1 MNIELVESD
10 TPSRLHQVNFE
21 NLRFG
26 VDFSDHMLSCR
37 HEHGAWQTA
46 RIIPYE
52 DLRFQ
57 PSMVALHY
65 GQSVFEGMKA
75 YYKND
80 TTIQL
85 FRPLDHYRRL
95 VNSCVRMCIPPPP
108 EEIFMEGLRQL
119 LTLDR
124 EWVPKT
130 DGGSLYIRPLVF
142 GSDEMIMAKSSES
155 FEFLIMTSPV
165 GPYYHQ
171 GGIKP
176 LSLTTAPEYVRA
188 VVGGTGE
195 AKTAG
200 NYAASFKP
208 AAEVQKKGF
217 AQVMWL
223 DAVERR
229 YIEEV
234 GTMNLFFKFRDRLAT
249 PSLTGSVLPGITR
262 RSVIE
267 LAREEGVVVSEERLS
282 VDALFE
288 AHERGELEEVFGAGT
303 AAVIAPVDHI
313 HHLGRSI
320 RLDVEE
326 MGPFARRMYDQITGI
341 QYGRIEDRFG
351 WTHPV
356 DTTVAV

>member
-1 MNIELVESD
+1 MNIEIVDSD
-10 TPSRLHQVNFE
+10 TPSRLHQVDFDR
-21 NLRFG
+21 LRFG
-26 VDFSDHMLSCR
+26 VEFSDHMLSCR
-37 HEHGAWQTA
+37 FENGAWQPA
-46 RIIPYE
+46 RIVPYQ
-52 DLRFQ
+52 DLRFA

-75 YYKND
+75 YYKD
-80 TTIQL
+80 AGTVQL

-95 VNSCVRMCIPPPP
+95 VNSCVRMSIPPP
-108 EEIFMEGLRQL
+108 EEQTFMEGLKTL
-119 LTLDR
+119 LMLDR

-130 DGGSLYIRPLVF
+130 EGASLYIRPIVF
-142 GSDEMIMAKSSES
+142 GCDEMIIAKSSES

-165 GPYYHQ
+165 GAYYGQ
-171 GGIKP
+171 GAIKP

-208 AAEVQKKGF
+208 ASEVQKQGF

-223 DAVERR
+223 DAIEKR

-267 LAREEGVVVSEERLS
+267 LAREWGVEVSEERI
-282 VDALFE
+282 DIDELFA
-288 AHERGELEEVFGAGT
+288 AHEQGELEEVFGAGT
-303 AAVIAPVDHI
+303 AAVIAPIDHV
-313 HHLGRSI
+313 HHQGRSI
-320 RLDVEE
+320 RLQVEE
-326 MGPFARRMYDQITGI
+326 MGPFARRMYEQITGI
-341 QYGRIEDRFG
+341 QYGRIEDRYG
-351 WTHPV
+351 WTVPV